1 MGLDDLIEAILL
13 QAEVMDLK
21 ANPDRTAD
29 GVVIE
34 SKLDRGRGAVA
45 TVLVKRGTL
54 KRGDIVVAGA
64 NCGRVRALLNERDE
78 QLAAAGP
85 SEPVEILGL
94 DGTPDPGEP
103 FAVVENEARARELT
117 DYRVR
122 VKREK
127 AGAPVGAARPWPT

>member
-13 QAEVMDLK
+13 QAEVLDLK

-34 SKLDRGRGAVA
+34 AKLDKGRGPVA

-64 NCGRVRALLNERDE
+64 SL
-78 QLAAAGP
+78 GP
-85 SEPVEILGL
+85 
-94 DGTPDPGEP
+94 
-103 FAVVENEARARELT
+103 RARPAQ
-117 DYRVR
+117 RAR
-122 VKREK
+122 R
-127 AGAPVGAARPWPT
+127 AGRPKPAPPCRWRSSASTARPSPASPSPWSRTRPAPAS